1 MATLESR
8 LTTFFLLAFFAV
20 FFYVLLTDWIPQIV
34 RLVEIRVEKEI
45 TLEKKN
51 ALQNINP

>member
-20 FFYVLLTDWIPQIV
+20 FFYVLVTDWIPQIV
-34 RLVEIRVEKEI
+34 RLVEIRVAKEI
-45 TLEKKN
+45 PVN
-51 ALQNINP
+51 

>member
-20 FFYVLLTDWIPQIV
+20 FFYVLVTDWIPQIV

-45 TLEKKN
+45 ILGKDNETHRKN
-51 ALQNINP
+51 